1 MGGDVH
7 LYLNHLDQAREQ
19 ISRDP
24 RPFPTMRL
32 LRKPADIDSYRI
44 EDFQVEGY
52 MPHGPIKADVAV

>member
-1 MGGDVH
+1 

-19 ISRDP
+19 ISRTP

-32 LRKPADIDSYRI
+32 LRKPANIDGYRI

-52 MPHGPIKADVAV
+52 APHDAIKADVAV